1 MTASRLSRA
10 DSNINLK
17 VSTLETLISLR
28 LEGLLMLFL
37 LCIATSIFAMTVHI
51 QSYQIG
57 LNPRKISLF
66 WSFCVAFDL
75 LAAFVYYNFAL
86 SQK

>member
-1 MTASRLSRA
+1 MILSRL
-10 DSNINLK
+10 K
-17 VSTLETLISLR
+17 E
-28 LEGLLMLFL
+28 LLMLFL
-37 LCIATSIFAMTVHI
+37 LCIDTSIFAMTVHI

-57 LNPRKISLF
+57 LNLRKISLF

-75 LAAFVYYNFAL
+75 LVAFTYDSLVL

>member
-1 MTASRLSRA
+1 MILSRL
-10 DSNINLK
+10 K
-17 VSTLETLISLR
+17 
-28 LEGLLMLFL
+28 GLLMLFL
-37 LCIATSIFAMTVHI
+37 LCIDTSIFAMTVHI

-57 LNPRKISLF
+57 LKPRKISLF

-75 LAAFVYYNFAL
+75 LATFVYNSFAL

>member
-1 MTASRLSRA
+1 
-10 DSNINLK
+10 
-17 VSTLETLISLR
+17 
-28 LEGLLMLFL
+28 MLFL
-37 LCIATSIFAMTVHI
+37 LCIDSSIFAMTVHT

-57 LNPRKISLF
+57 LNPRKISSF

-75 LAAFVYYNFAL
+75 LAAFLYYSFAL

>member
-1 MTASRLSRA
+1 
-10 DSNINLK
+10 
-17 VSTLETLISLR
+17 
-28 LEGLLMLFL
+28 MLFL
-37 LCIATSIFAMTVHI
+37 LCINSSIFAMTVHI

-75 LAAFVYYNFAL
+75 LPAFVYYSFAL